1 MRIGYF
7 QHWHQPP
14 YKFTDFLQEQGVEIA
29 KIDFSQKGYL
39 EPFDIALVEQNG
51 FNDYIENDEPY
62 IQDWVKRGGILL
74 FMHQS
79 YERWAPYFL
88 PQEVGYSQLIHRYV
102 PTIGADI
109 VDMSFTGDRSRYMH
123 YMMPWVEEPGRRLFS
138 QPNAISPEEMLYWT
152 LTTDTFGI
160 THGGK
165 NSATTVVRTA
175 AQDCFLV
182 PENWDVLGSHA
193 DPGVKNSA
201 LITKVN
207 YGKGMY
213 FFNQI
218 LFPEVNE
225 PAAERAFAFW
235 KKYVPNLIAYFERF
249 KKGETEAMPPKEQK
263 TLPIKKNYKMPIH
276 MHSLDWYGTDS
287 APGTIYAIMRYMD
300 WDICGL
306 AVKDNAPFDGK
317 LDTQKYSDDKVLF
330 LHGQEYHPFNW
341 NDQYDHINHNAYHL
355 LPIGIDPDAY
365 TPRFTRSLH
374 SDREIEQYLKE
385 AIGYVHD
392 NGGAVVVAHPSAG
405 DYWKDYDVDGV
416 DQPGRCPLS
425 GKAVEKA
432 WLSGKRFAVTASVD
446 LFGARRVLDNPALN
460 FIYLKGETPCRDS
473 VVKAIKNH
481 HLIAARGF
489 AEADITL
496 VSGTAAYV
504 PGDEIA
510 LDEAKKATL
519 CIYAKV
525 SRDNIEK
532 VRVYAGADEI
542 WSAALGPGDTVQLEL
557 PLEQFA
563 IHDYIRVEIEGLN
576 EYWYCNSTPI
586 WLV

>member
-7 QHWHQPP
+7 EHWHRPP
-14 YKFTDFLQEQGVEIA
+14 YTLLEFMGELGIA
-29 KIDFSQKGYL
+29 MTKIDFSQKGYL
-39 EPFDIALVEQNG
+39 EPFDVVIIEQNG

-62 IQDWVKRGGILL
+62 IQDWVRRGGILL

-123 YMMPWVEEPGRRLFS
+123 YLMPWVEEKGRRLFS
-138 QPNAISPEEMLYWT
+138 EPNVISPEEMLYWK

-193 DPGVKNSA
+193 DPGTKKSA
-201 LITKVN
+201 LIAKVN
-207 YGKGMY
+207 WGKGMY

-225 PAAERAFAFW
+225 PDAERAFAFW
-235 KKYVPNLIAYFERF
+235 RKYIPNLLAYFERF
-249 KKGETEAMPPKEQK
+249 KQGESEALPPKETK
-263 TLPIKKNYKMPIH
+263 SLPIKKNYKMPIH
-276 MHSLDWYGTDS
+276 MHALDWYGTD
-287 APGTIYAIMRYMD
+287 ADPGTIYAIMRYMD

-306 AVKDNAPFDGK
+306 AVKDNAPFDGN
-317 LDTQKYSDDKVLF
+317 LDVDKYSDDKVLF

-341 NDQYDHINHNAYHL
+341 NDKYDHINHNAYHL
-355 LPIGIDPDAY
+355 LPIGIDGDAY
-365 TPRFTRSLH
+365 TPRFTRSLY
-374 SDREIEQYLKE
+374 SDEEIDRYLKE
-385 AIGYVHD
+385 ATDYVHSH
-392 NGGAVVVAHPSAG
+392 GGAVVVAHPSAG
-405 DYWKDYDVDGV
+405 DYWVDYDVDGV

-432 WLSGKRFAVTASVD
+432 WLGGKRFAVTASVD
-446 LFGARRVLDNPALN
+446 LFGVRRVLDNPAVN
-460 FIYLKGETPCRDS
+460 FLYLKGETPCRDS
-473 VVKAIKNH
+473 VVKAIRNH
-481 HLIAARGF
+481 HMIAARGF
-489 AEADITL
+489 AEADITI
-496 VSGTAAYV
+496 GEYV
-504 PGDEIA
+504 PGDEIS
-510 LDEAKKATL
+510 LDDAKKGVL
-519 CIYAKV
+519 SICAKV
-525 SRDNIEK
+525 SRGNIEK
-532 VRVYAGADEI
+532 LRVYAGADEI
-542 WSAALGPGDTVQLEL
+542 YAATIGDTDTVHLEI
-557 PLEQFA
+557 PLQDYDL
-563 IHDYIRVEIEGLN
+563 HDYVRVEIEGMN
-576 EYWYCNSTPI
+576 EFWYANSTPI
-586 WLV
+586 WIK